1 MDPPAADRRAADGTV
16 RPIGVVD
23 WLEYVALAALA
34 FVPLLVVDRGVVTSD
49 TKTYLYLDPSRFLS
63 QVAWMW
69 NPTVALGTVT
79 HEYIGYLLPMGPF
92 YALAAAVH
100 VPTWVAQRLWLGG
113 ILFAAGAGVLYLSR
127 VLAVRGPGRVVAA
140 LAFMLSPYFLQY
152 AGRISVILLPWA
164 GLPWMV
170 AFAVLAV
177 RRGGWRYPALFAL
190 VVAVV
195 SGINASSIIYVGI
208 APVLWL
214 IYAVAIEREATW
226 RQVGWAAL
234 KLALLTFLCCLW
246 WIVGLEIEAAYGVDV
261 LKYTETVPSTSQ
273 TSSAAEVI
281 RGLGYWYFYGG
292 DRLGPWTTSAVLYT
306 QQLWL
311 LALSYLVPVLA
322 FLSAV
327 LVRWRHRAY
336 FVLLVV
342 VGVVLSVGAH
352 PITSPTPVGG
362 VLKTFM
368 TDTTAGLAMRST
380 DRATPLVVLGLAMLL
395 GAGVTALWARLPRIG
410 LVTGL
415 VVAALVVANNPAVF
429 NGDAEVSS
437 SFVQPDKLP
446 AYQMQA
452 IDHLNATHPGTRVLA
467 IPGNDFAADRWG
479 DTVDTPQ
486 SAYLTRPFVTRE
498 QQIMGSMATADTL
511 YALDEPMQTS
521 IVNWNSLAPMARLM
535 SAGDVLVE
543 YDQAYEH
550 YGVPQS
556 QLLALGLSPTPV
568 GLTDPVSFG
577 PPTPNVSSIA
587 TLDEQDLTAPANPTP
602 TSPLVTYTVTTP
614 RAITR
619 AESNQ
624 GAVIVAGD
632 ATGLENLA
640 GTGLLNGDSTLYYAG
655 TLDGRKSQLTQ
666 LLGDGATLA
675 VTDTNRKQ
683 AFRWDTLTA
692 NYGETETPADN
703 PAKTTLSDSPIELF
717 PAAPADAHTIASY
730 VGAVDVTASSYGNT
744 ISYTPEDRAYSAID
758 DNLDTAWETGTFV
771 ADPSGQWWQ
780 AHFATPATTD
790 HVTLVQPQ
798 TGTRRRWITKVTLT
812 FDGGR
817 PVTES
822 LGPSSRAAGG
832 QVVSFPSRSFH
843 TLRVTIDATND
854 DHASPAAAVAVGFA
868 EVQVPGEHVVEVA
881 QLPSDLLQKAGAASI
896 GNRLTLSMTRQRITP
911 FPPRSDPETNISRSF
926 TLPTARTFTLSG
938 TAGISNLIPDDQ
950 IDRLVGLA
958 GSTGSG
964 TVAYSSARLPGS
976 LVSGAAAAI
985 DGNPATAWQP
995 GFGGTHQV
1003 GDWLQYNLD
1012 RPLTFTH
1019 MNLQVIADGRHSV
1032 PTSIRITA
1040 STANQKASTTRTLTL
1055 PAIADSRTPG
1065 AVTTVPLSFPAVT
1078 GQRITVTV
1086 TGARLEDTTNYYSES
1101 PIALPLGI
1109 AELGIPGLD
1118 APAFPATVP
1127 GTCQSNLLQIDGHPV
1142 TVRVVG
1148 STAAALAGGQ
1158 LAIEPC
1164 GADAGGITLSAGTH
1178 VVETQAAHQTALVG
1192 TTRTAGTAINCQAD
1206 ADCSGWNLNQ
1216 LTLDSAAG
1224 GGPEPTTTASDG
1236 IATGSTTPGAVGP
1249 SNPPASLTPPA
1260 TGPTPKVTTT
1270 GQTPTAEQLHVSGAT
1285 TPFELVLGQSNN
1297 AGWQAVA
1304 HPAAGAP
1311 GSARSVDLG
1320 SPELVDGFA
1329 NGWPVSQAD
1338 LTALGVTGH
1347 AAAGDFIVSLVWTP
1361 QKKVWLA
1368 LGISGVALLF
1378 CLLVAV
1384 LPARWRR
1391 ALVPRRWRKK
1401 DPSDQGR
1408 SKKGRGEKDGDKDG
1422 PSPGLPAPGA
1432 PGAPPDADLPPP
1444 GPGPVTAAP
1453 VGVSAAADESPPT
1466 LSVPAAGADT
1476 GGALPVGSVLPSFR
1490 PRSGSAIAFPV
1501 GALPPPVAPAPSDSP
1516 ATSASLASS
1525 ATSAASAGS
1534 PDHSDDSADGGAVGG
1549 ADPEAVEGALVM
1561 TSDDDDGRGFDEP
1574 AEPRLGL
1581 PFAVRGRRP
1590 PWWAVAI
1597 IAVVTGAVAGVISA
1611 PLVGLA
1617 AGVAVAIALVV
1628 PQVRAVTSIVAVGLL
1643 VAAGV
1648 FVVHGQ
1654 AVHRLP
1660 ESSDWASAYES
1671 AGVLVW
1677 MAVVFLGADAVVETA
1692 RQKARRRRAR
1702 REPG

>member
-1 MDPPAADRRAADGTV
+1 
-16 RPIGVVD
+16 
-23 WLEYVALAALA
+23 
-34 FVPLLVVDRGVVTSD
+34 
-49 TKTYLYLDPSRFLS
+49 
-63 QVAWMW
+63 
-69 NPTVALGTVT
+69 
-79 HEYIGYLLPMGPF
+79 
-92 YALAAAVH
+92 
-100 VPTWVAQRLWLGG
+100 
-113 ILFAAGAGVLYLSR
+113 
-127 VLAVRGPGRVVAA
+127 
-140 LAFMLSPYFLQY
+140 
-152 AGRISVILLPWA
+152 
-164 GLPWMV
+164 
-170 AFAVLAV
+170 
-177 RRGGWRYPALFAL
+177 
-190 VVAVV
+190 
-195 SGINASSIIYVGI
+195 
-208 APVLWL
+208 
-214 IYAVAIEREATW
+214 
-226 RQVGWAAL
+226 
-234 KLALLTFLCCLW
+234 
-246 WIVGLEIEAAYGVDV
+246 
-261 LKYTETVPSTSQ
+261 
-273 TSSAAEVI
+273 
-281 RGLGYWYFYGG
+281 
-292 DRLGPWTTSAVLYT
+292 
-306 QQLWL
+306 
-311 LALSYLVPVLA
+311 
-322 FLSAV
+322 
-327 LVRWRHRAY
+327 
-336 FVLLVV
+336 
-342 VGVVLSVGAH
+342 
-352 PITSPTPVGG
+352 
-362 VLKTFM
+362 
-368 TDTTAGLAMRST
+368 
-380 DRATPLVVLGLAMLL
+380 
-395 GAGVTALWARLPRIG
+395 
-410 LVTGL
+410 
-415 VVAALVVANNPAVF
+415 
-429 NGDAEVSS
+429 
-437 SFVQPDKLP
+437 
-446 AYQMQA
+446 
-452 IDHLNATHPGTRVLA
+452 
-467 IPGNDFAADRWG
+467 
-479 DTVDTPQ
+479 
-486 SAYLTRPFVTRE
+486 
-498 QQIMGSMATADTL
+498 MGSMATADTL

-556 QLLALGLSPTPV
+556 QLLALGLSPTPA

-614 RAITR
+614 RPITR

-640 GTGLLNGDSTLYYAG
+640 GTGLLNGDSALYYAG
-655 TLDGRKSQLTQ
+655 TLDGKKSQLTQ

-692 NYGETETPADN
+692 NYGETETPSDN

-717 PAAPADAHTIASY
+717 PAAPSDAHTIASY

-812 FDGGR
+812 FDGGH

-881 QLPSDLLQKAGAASI
+881 QMPGDLLQKAGTASI

-938 TAGISNLIPDDQ
+938 TAGVSNLIPDDQ

-1019 MNLQVIADGRHSV
+1019 MDLQVIADGRHSV
-1032 PTSIRITA
+1032 PTSIRVTA

-1055 PAIADSRTPG
+1055 PAIADSRTAG
-1065 AVTTVPLSFPAVT
+1065 AVTTVPLSFPALT

-1101 PIALPLGI
+1101 PIALPLGL

-1164 GADAGGITLSAGTH
+1164 GADAGGITLAAGTH

-1206 ADCSGWNLNQ
+1206 ADCAGWNVNQ

-1224 GGPEPTTTASDG
+1224 GGPEPTTTASDTVT
-1236 IATGSTTPGAVGP
+1236 TGSTTPGAVGP
-1249 SNPPASLTPPA
+1249 SNPPASLTPPT
-1260 TGPTPKVTTT
+1260 TGPTPKITTT
-1270 GQTPTAEQLHVSGAT
+1270 GQTPTAEQLHVSRAT

-1311 GSARSVDLG
+1311 AGARSVDLG
-1320 SPELVDGFA
+1320 PPELVDGFA
-1329 NGWPVSQAD
+1329 NGWPVTQAD
-1338 LTALGVTGH
+1338 LTALGVTNSP
-1347 AAAGDFIVSLVWTP
+1347 AAPPTRAAPLDGGPEPTTAGDFTVSLVWTP
-1361 QKKVWLA
+1361 QKKIWIA

-1401 DPSDQGR
+1401 DPN
-1408 SKKGRGEKDGDKDG
+1408 DKDG
-1422 PSPGLPAPGA
+1422 NGSGRGRSGKDLNKKDGHEPGPPSPGA
-1432 PGAPPDADLPPP
+1432 PGSSPDASLPTPDAE
-1444 GPGPVTAAP
+1444 PVTAAP
-1453 VGVSAAADESPPT
+1453 VPASAAADDSPPT
-1466 LSVPAAGADT
+1466 RSVPAAGADA

-1501 GALPPPVAPAPSDSP
+1501 GALPPPVEAGEDAPVMPSDDGAVKVETEP
-1516 ATSASLASS
+1516 AAEGEPARLA
-1525 ATSAASAGS
+1525 AETETEAETGTGGVAGS
-1534 PDHSDDSADGGAVGG
+1534 DDH
-1549 ADPEAVEGALVM
+1549 
-1561 TSDDDDGRGFDEP
+1561 GRDFDEP

-1654 AVHRLP
+1654 AVHALP